1 MTEVTTKVT
10 IKFNG
15 RQSGAIG
22 HHHDLTIQ
30 VKSPYGVFN
39 EDLAV
44 SIVRAAGYEVNHIKS
59 IHKGGVQIL

>member
-1 MTEVTTKVT
+1 MTSVT

-22 HHHDLTIQ
+22 HHYDLTIQ

-39 EDLAV
+39 RDLAV
-44 SIVRAAGYEVNHIKS
+44 SLVNAAGYEVNHIKS